1 MTAQPTPQRGEITL
15 RDYSNFTIWFK
26 QLQNRCIAHDIWD
39 KVDPESTT
47 PLTVKPVANRIPVV
61 AEYAPAAN
69 IPVPT
74 RQSELSSAG
83 QKAFKED
90 LEYYKLFQEQFKN
103 DRHEYERE
111 QASIQH
117 IVTFIQQTVAS
128 HLQNTCCLPNQ
139 SPRQWITSIKLAVGV
154 DDRYEKERARD
165 RYLAALKQMRSI
177 TSWESWLAE
186 YDQAATEAETYLVAE
201 VTQLDAV
208 TKDFLAAVNKVA
220 PVWATAFQ
228 DYGRYAAGMTRKEMM
243 KRFREHMMANN
254 PSAKGKQRAAFVTS
268 DPSRSDPYGSFLADS
283 GETTQGNDRD
293 ASHAEHA
300 PSKGR
305 PLKRKR
311 AHPQGTSRPY
321 NNEPNTAGP
330 CPACKQSHAAK
341 DCYYLY
347 EEKAPAWWKPRPAIS
362 ELIELKRKHDSA
374 FQGLIRGQSRSR
386 TQTPHIKLSH
396 TPTPTQSTEASDE

>member
-1 MTAQPTPQRGEITL
+1 MTAQPTSQRGEITL

-39 KVDPESTT
+39 KVNPESTT

-61 AEYAPAAN
+61 ADYAPAAN
-69 IPVPT
+69 ISTPT
-74 RQSELSSAG
+74 RQSELSTAG

-90 LEYYKLFQEQFKN
+90 LEYYKLFQEQFRN

-111 QASIQH
+111 QTSLQH
-117 IVTFIQQTVAS
+117 MVTFIQQTVAN
-128 HLQNTCCLPNQ
+128 HLQNTCCLPNKT
-139 SPRQWITSIKLAVGV
+139 PREWITSLKLAVGV

-177 TSWESWLAE
+177 NLWETWLAE

-208 TKDFLAAVNKVA
+208 TKDFLAAINKVA

-228 DYGRYAAGMTRKEMM
+228 DNGRYATGMTRKEMM
-243 KRFREHMMANN
+243 KRFREHMMTNH
-254 PSAKGKQRAAFVTS
+254 SSTKGKQKAAFVTTDVS
-268 DPSRSDPYGSFLADS
+268 GGDPYGSFLADS
-283 GETTQGNDRD
+283 GESTQGNDRD

-305 PLKRKR
+305 PNLKRKR
-311 AHPQGTSRPY
+311 ATTQGTSRPSTD
-321 NNEPNTAGP
+321 EPNTT
-330 CPACKQSHAAK
+330 CPACTLGHALS
-341 DCYYLY
+341 DCYYIHP
-347 EEKAPAWWKPRPAIS
+347 EQAPERWKPRPAIS
-362 ELIELKRKHDSA
+362 QLIELKRKHDST
-374 FQGLIRGQSRSR
+374 FQGLMRGQSRSR
-386 TQTPHIKLSH
+386 TQTPHIKQSH
-396 TPTPTQSTEASDE
+396 MPTPTLSTEAADE